1 METLL
6 YESCKQMGVL
16 LEQHQLEQFLNYQ
29 NLLLQ
34 WNEKMNLTAITE
46 KRDVIL
52 KHFADC
58 VSIVSEISFEK
69 YASVIDVGTGA
80 GFPGI
85 PLKIVCPSIHMT
97 LLDSLQKII
106 YFLEEVI
113 AKLSLKNIKCIH
125 SRAEDS
131 GRDIQYREQY
141 DYCVSRAVANLAAL
155 SEYCLPF
162 IKIGGMFVAL
172 KGKDAEKEVEQ
183 SQKAIKALGG
193 EITELKQIS
202 IPYTDLQHK
211 IVLIKKVG
219 QTPKQY
225 PRKAGKVL
233 KNPIK

>member
-16 LEQHQLEQFLNYQ
+16 LEQYQLEQFLNYQ

-46 KRDVIL
+46 KRDIIL

-69 YASVIDVGTGA
+69 DVSVIDVGTGA

-97 LLDSLQKII
+97 LLDSLQKRI

-113 AKLSLKNIKCIH
+113 AKLSLQNINCIH

-131 GRDIQYREQY
+131 GRDMNCREQY
-141 DYCVSRAVANLAAL
+141 DYCVSRAVANLAVL

-162 IKIGGMFVAL
+162 VKVGGIFIAL
-172 KGKDAEKEVEQ
+172 KGKDAEKEMEQ
-183 SQKAIKALGG
+183 SQKAIKVLGG
-193 EITELKQIS
+193 EITELKQVS

-211 IVLIKKVG
+211 IVLIKKVA